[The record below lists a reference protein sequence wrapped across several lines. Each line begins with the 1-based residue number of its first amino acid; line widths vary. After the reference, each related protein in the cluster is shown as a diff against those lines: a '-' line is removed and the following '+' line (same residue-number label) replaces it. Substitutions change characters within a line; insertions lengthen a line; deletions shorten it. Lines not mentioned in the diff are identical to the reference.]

1 MWLFRVREFLKAR
14 TGKRLEAPS
23 PLARRLCVLA
33 RSGSTGSNAS
43 TGSNGSNGS
52 IGSTGSSFGGNS
64 ASSSAASQSHLATS
78 PSSPTPASLASDH
91 GLARELASQ
100 YALAYLNVPLLAAFS
115 L

>member
-1 MWLFRVREFLKAR
+1 MWLFRVGEFLKAR

-33 RSGSTGSNAS
+33 RSGSTSLNAS

-52 IGSTGSSFGGNS
+52 NGSSFCGNS
-64 ASSSAASQSHLATS
+64 ASSSAASQSPLATS
-78 PSSPTPASLASDH
+78 PSSPTPSSLTSDH

>member
-33 RSGSTGSNAS
+33 RSGSTSLNAS

-52 IGSTGSSFGGNS
+52 SFGGNS
-64 ASSSAASQSHLATS
+64 ASSSTASQSPLPTS
-78 PSSPTPASLASDH
+78 PSSPTPSSLTSDH